1 MTYIITLPVGYK
13 PVLKHG
19 DHDQSSHGS
28 WATGITE
35 ELSNWSPKDSVPA
48 SPRNAG
54 GMTEKI
60 WDNWEHG
67 VDGYQYVELYRQY
80 AGEALGIAVPQS
92 DMDTG
97 GQLNYLTTRGFG
109 GSSIDA
115 ARNQAEAMLKA
126 IANGKPEQPALYR
139 GMVATDEVSQELIKG
154 ITSLKAGDTLD
165 MPLVSTTRSLG
176 VASWYALD
184 RNARG
189 TDSVIMKIQDGAKG
203 VSLSKEN
210 SWYPQDHEVITSGK
224 FEVVGISKIE
234 TPYWKR
240 EILEPRELK
249 WTDGT
254 PPDYE
259 VVGTK
264 QNLGDPK
271 KVYETVTSGNWKS
284 LETPTFKLTDDR
296 RSSPER
302 PILSA
307 WVKQPAREV
316 TVVEVKFVDSHVVK
330 KAEAKDYGLT
340 FDALFNDVPFIRDE
354 EEVAKHGDHD
364 QSEHGN
370 WATGDGVAS
379 PKGGSPEQEA
389 MYTAAYSKSGYEPAG
404 RSPRLKDGT
413 EPILTEIGRY
423 GVSVPVKYGLPENSE
438 AESGLTVDEYR
449 ALQSYQGKGYSE
461 INERLRQRDEE
472 EALKF
477 DLGRKISVLDSLM
490 AKVPEVKSETPLY
503 RLFSKKVVDDLE
515 SGQIYKDKGFLST
528 SHLDFTDSSNSKALD
543 ELMTNISFK
552 QEMIVGRIIPN
563 GVYSGLSINSLIKDD
578 GFYGSEKEFIL
589 PRGSEL
595 RFLGLSKTSSGE
607 PVMDFERVSK

>member
-54 GMTEKI
+54 GMTQKI

-109 GSSIDA
+109 GSSTDA

-165 MPLVSTTRSLG
+165 MPLVSTSRSLG
-176 VASWYALD
+176 VATWYAVD
-184 RNARG
+184 RNKSG
-189 TDSVIMKIQDGAKG
+189 TDSVIMKIQPGAKG
-203 VSLSKEN
+203 VSLSADK
-210 SWYPQDHEVITSGK
+210 SRYPQDHEVVTSGK
-224 FEVVGISKIE
+224 FEVVGITKIQ
-234 TPYWKR
+234 TPYWER
-240 EILEPRELK
+240 GIIEPRK
-249 WTDGT
+249 INYTDGRPST
-254 PPDYE
+254 YE
-259 VVGTK
+259 VATYSSRRY
-264 QNLGDPK
+264 NPEESK
-271 KVYETVTSGNWKS
+271 KIYEDVTNGRYDS
-284 LETPTFKLTDDR
+284 LETPNFKVTNDR
-296 RSSPER
+296 GNVPNYPKVSTWE
-302 PILSA
+302 
-307 WVKQPAREV
+307 KQPAKEV

-364 QSEHGN
+364 QSSHGA
-370 WATGDGVAS
+370 WASGIMNDLVTLGNFNEEELGESSQNLYFETYGIKTDGSKEPVGISRNQIQSLDFYTGEGYTKINAFLRG
-379 PKGGSPEQEA
+379 KGDTEGESLVDIDRRVPELDKLIEDSPELFGDKNL
-389 MYTAAYSKSGYEPAG
+389 YRVFDKNLVDT
-404 RSPRLKDGT
+404 LKEGD
-413 EPILTEIGRY
+413 ILT
-423 GVSVPVKYGLPENSE
+423 
-438 AESGLTVDEYR
+438 
-449 ALQSYQGKGYSE
+449 
-461 INERLRQRDEE
+461 
-472 EALKF
+472 
-477 DLGRKISVLDSLM
+477 
-490 AKVPEVKSETPLY
+490 
-503 RLFSKKVVDDLE
+503 
-515 SGQIYKDKGFLST
+515 DKGFMST
-528 SHLDFTDSSNSKALD
+528 TRVDITSDEGLEVLQNLQLIRLTEDRASIILPSESKKGKGLAVDYLKNSVSDLFTNVA
-543 ELMTNISFK
+543 TAN
-552 QEMIVGRIIPN
+552 N
-563 GVYSGLSINSLIKDD
+563 
-578 GFYGSEKEFIL
+578 EKEVLL
-589 PRGSEL
+589 PRN
-595 RFLGLSKTSSGE
+595 TSLKFQGYKKLNE
-607 PVMDFERVSK
+607 GTDNAMEIAVFQRMDK